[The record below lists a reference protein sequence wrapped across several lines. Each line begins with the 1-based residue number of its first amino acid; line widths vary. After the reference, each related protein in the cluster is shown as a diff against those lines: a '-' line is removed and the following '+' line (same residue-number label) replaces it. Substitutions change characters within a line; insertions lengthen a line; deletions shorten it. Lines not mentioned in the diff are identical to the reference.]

1 MNSDERKAVEVLHK
15 VIDFIPFSSYSKK
28 TVGSLIKRLSSEDRE
43 KLKSLKSSNIQDRIY
58 LSRRK

>member
-28 TVGSLIKRLSSEDRE
+28 TVGSLIKRLSSDDRE
-43 KLKSLKSSNIQDRIY
+43 KLKALKHNNIQVY
-58 LSRRK
+58 LL

>member
-28 TVGSLIKRLSSEDRE
+28 TVGSLIKRLSSDDRE
-43 KLKSLKSSNIQDRIY
+43 KLKSLKYDNIQDRIY
-58 LSRRK
+58 LSRR